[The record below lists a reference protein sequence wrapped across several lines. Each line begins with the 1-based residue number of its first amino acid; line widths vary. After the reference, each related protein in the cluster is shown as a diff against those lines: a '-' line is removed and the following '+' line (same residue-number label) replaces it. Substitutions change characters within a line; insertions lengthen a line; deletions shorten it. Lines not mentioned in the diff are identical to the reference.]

1 MYLALLR
8 QKVRPHIIPKHKFGL
23 TLIDERATLPQLLSP
38 SLFECRVDFIRI
50 AFCFVHLAG
59 LSMGRARINQL
70 PTQSKISALP
80 TAQAT
85 LLKMRV
91 FMLSGLM
98 VGVLS
103 LYATPGCSPGDPS
116 PFDPSFGT
124 GGVFTNGSG
133 GMEAGSGGAEPGSG
147 GAAQPDCSGEF
158 SNPQPLL
165 VGGRM
170 TSPAIT
176 GDELELYYVS
186 GEAYYEQIYVSR
198 RSSTNQAF
206 DLGTP
211 VDELNEICDGLNASL
226 DVSYD
231 GLRLYLSCYLDVDQ
245 LAPLLML
252 TRPDRDSAYGSPF
265 ELGLFTTSAGL
276 SADELSVYGARFNSD
291 VATRLATRLSPTAPF
306 DASLSAPGLDQTAL
320 FSPGISPDGL
330 ELYGAVGMEKIF
342 SVARRASVDL
352 PFNAPQPLPQLSGS
366 YIAVGAADISQDC
379 RSIIYAAVITE
390 TEWTL
395 LRAER
400 AAP

>member
-1 MYLALLR
+1 MA
-8 QKVRPHIIPKHKFGL
+8 
-23 TLIDERATLPQLLSP
+23 
-38 SLFECRVDFIRI
+38 
-50 AFCFVHLAG
+50 
-59 LSMGRARINQL
+59 RARINQL
-70 PTQSKISALP
+70 LTHSKTSALR
-80 TAQAT
+80 AEQAT
-85 LLKMRV
+85 LINMRV

-103 LYATPGCSPGDPS
+103 LYATQGCSPSAPS
-116 PFDPSFGT
+116 PFDPSFGA

-133 GMEAGSGGAEPGSG
+133 GMETGSGGSEPGSGG

-158 SNPQPLL
+158 GNPQPILA
-165 VGGRM
+165 GGRM

-198 RSSTNQAF
+198 RSSTSQAF
-206 DLGTP
+206 ELGTP
-211 VDELNEICDGLNASL
+211 VAALNEICDGLNASL

-231 GLRLYLSCYLDVDQ
+231 GLRLYLSCYADVDE

-252 TRPDRDSAYGSPF
+252 TRPDRDSAFGSPLD
-265 ELGLFTTSAGL
+265 LGLFSTSAGV
-276 SADELSVYGARFNSD
+276 SSDELSVYGARFTSD
-291 VATRLATRLSPTAPF
+291 VATRLATRSNLTAPF
-306 DASLSAPGLDQTAL
+306 SAALSAPGLDQTAL

-330 ELYGAVGMEKIF
+330 EIYGAVGTDKVF

-352 PFNAPQPLPQLSGS
+352 PFEAPQPLPQLSGS
-366 YIAVGAADISQDC
+366 YLAVGAADISQDC

-395 LRAER
+395 LRARR
-400 AAP
+400 AVP